1 MLGWRAQYPKSETC
15 SNKSCC
21 IHRRFS
27 ICSHDSL
34 CIFSSVTIYMS
45 NTSVYFKYICVL
57 IFFLFTC
64 QIHQSISSTF
74 VFSFL
79 ILVIKLFII
88 LNIRFYPNSV
98 YTCLTNLKATSFQ
111 KKIFLLIQIKQ
122 HNLTGKK
129 ITFCLGFTII
139 LQINGWQF
147 I

>member
-1 MLGWRAQYPKSETC
+1 MFLWYFRHSKLFPKIWCWVEEP
-15 SNKSCC
+15 
-21 IHRRFS
+21 S
-27 ICSHDSL
+27 IQKVKPVQTSL
-34 CIFSSVTIYMS
+34 AAYIDGSRSIPMIVY
-45 NTSVYFKYICVL
+45 VYFL
-57 IFFLFTC
+57 QLQFTC